1 MTKLQTLFALQL
13 HRLLLLLSFTR
24 TSLMLCITTVLTQ
37 KMKTKRF
44 VFHIPNLNIFRPI
57 HATSIVEARHLLM
70 NSDLAPYYGQAVL
83 LTADD

>member
-1 MTKLQTLFALQL
+1 M
-13 HRLLLLLSFTR
+13 SP
-24 TSLMLCITTVLTQ
+24 TTTAPTQ

-44 VFHIPNLNIFRPI
+44 VFHIQSLNVIRSI
-57 HATSIVEARHLLM
+57 HAVSAIEARHLLM